1 MSLAPQ
7 FRRANLR
14 FECCYWVLARVQPA
28 ARAGISTLGSAAA
41 TIGSEPAMPSTES
54 DSLDRLSPGLTAVI
68 AALDFEE
75 ADRVRLMELGFIPGS
90 SVSCQRV
97 VPLGDLAIF
106 QVEGT
111 QIALRKETAARITL
125 QPSSAGRNPDADGG

>member
-1 MSLAPQ
+1 
-7 FRRANLR
+7 
-14 FECCYWVLARVQPA
+14 
-28 ARAGISTLGSAAA
+28 
-41 TIGSEPAMPSTES
+41 MPDPES
-54 DSLDRLSPGLTAVI
+54 DSLDRLSPGVTAVI

-111 QIALRKETAARITL
+111 QVALRKETAARITL
-125 QPSSAGRNPDADGG
+125 QARNAGRNADADGG

>member
-1 MSLAPQ
+1 MPADESERLHH
-7 FRRANLR
+7 LR
-14 FECCYWVLARVQPA
+14 
-28 ARAGISTLGSAAA
+28 
-41 TIGSEPAMPSTES
+41 
-54 DSLDRLSPGLTAVI
+54 PGVTAVI
-68 AALDFEE
+68 EALDFEE

-111 QIALRKETAARITL
+111 QVALRKETAARITL
-125 QPSSAGRNPDADGG
+125 QPSSSGRNPDADGG

>member
-1 MSLAPQ
+1 MP
-7 FRRANLR
+7 
-14 FECCYWVLARVQPA
+14 
-28 ARAGISTLGSAAA
+28 GT
-41 TIGSEPAMPSTES
+41 EP
-54 DSLDRLSPGLTAVI
+54 DSLDHLSPGVTAVI

-111 QIALRKETAARITL
+111 QVALRKETAARITL
-125 QPSSAGRNPDADGG
+125 QPNSAGREPDADGG

>member
-1 MSLAPQ
+1 
-7 FRRANLR
+7 
-14 FECCYWVLARVQPA
+14 
-28 ARAGISTLGSAAA
+28 
-41 TIGSEPAMPSTES
+41 MPEMES
-54 DSLDRLSPGLTAVI
+54 DSLDCLSPGVTAVI

-111 QIALRKETAARITL
+111 QVALRRETAARITL
-125 QPSSAGRNPDADGG
+125 QPTSAGREPDAGGG

>member
-1 MSLAPQ
+1 
-7 FRRANLR
+7 
-14 FECCYWVLARVQPA
+14 
-28 ARAGISTLGSAAA
+28 
-41 TIGSEPAMPSTES
+41 MPDTES
-54 DSLDRLSPGLTAVI
+54 DSLDRLSPGVTAVI

-111 QIALRKETAARITL
+111 QVALRKETAARITL
-125 QPSSAGRNPDADGG
+125 QASNAGRDPDADDG

>member
-1 MSLAPQ
+1 
-7 FRRANLR
+7 
-14 FECCYWVLARVQPA
+14 
-28 ARAGISTLGSAAA
+28 
-41 TIGSEPAMPSTES
+41 MPDTES
-54 DSLDRLSPGLTAVI
+54 DSLDRLSPGVTAVI

-111 QIALRKETAARITL
+111 QVALRKETAARITL
-125 QPSSAGRNPDADGG
+125 QASNAGRDPDAGDG

>member
-1 MSLAPQ
+1 M
-7 FRRANLR
+7 R
-14 FECCYWVLARVQPA
+14 
-28 ARAGISTLGSAAA
+28 G
-41 TIGSEPAMPSTES
+41 TES
-54 DSLDRLSPGLTAVI
+54 DRLDHLSPGATGVI

-111 QIALRKETAARITL
+111 QVALRRDTAARITL
-125 QPSSAGRNPDADGG
+125 QPSSAARNPDADSG

>member
-1 MSLAPQ
+1 
-7 FRRANLR
+7 
-14 FECCYWVLARVQPA
+14 
-28 ARAGISTLGSAAA
+28 
-41 TIGSEPAMPSTES
+41 MPSPQP
-54 DSLDRLSPGLTAVI
+54 DSLDRLSPGATAVI
-68 AALDFEE
+68 GALDFEE

-111 QIALRKETAARITL
+111 QVALRKETAARIAL
-125 QPSSAGRNPDADGG
+125 LPGSGGRDPDANGG